1 MKYIEVKHILY
12 CSNYVSLT
20 LSAAILV
27 INKLKVFFINCVKMD
42 ILFDV
47 TKIDLLQT
55 VSDIYNYRNY
65 FKMRSAEKI
74 ELG

>member
-1 MKYIEVKHILY
+1 MKYIEAKHILY
-12 CSNYVSLT
+12 CSNYMSLT
-20 LSAAILV
+20 LSTILV
-27 INKLKVFFINCVKMD
+27 INKLKVSFINCVKLD

-74 ELG
+74 ELE

>member
-12 CSNYVSLT
+12 CSNYTSLT
-20 LSAAILV
+20 LSAILV

-74 ELG
+74 DLE

>member
-1 MKYIEVKHILY
+1 
-12 CSNYVSLT
+12 
-20 LSAAILV
+20 
-27 INKLKVFFINCVKMD
+27 MD

-74 ELG
+74 DLE

>member
-12 CSNYVSLT
+12 CSNYMSLT
-20 LSAAILV
+20 LSAILV

-74 ELG
+74 ELE

>member
-12 CSNYVSLT
+12 CSNYTSLT
-20 LSAAILV
+20 LSAILV

-55 VSDIYNYRNY
+55 VSDIYNYRKY

-74 ELG
+74 ELE

>member
-12 CSNYVSLT
+12 CSNYMSLT
-20 LSAAILV
+20 LSAILV

-74 ELG
+74 DLE

>member
-12 CSNYVSLT
+12 CSNYMSLT
-20 LSAAILV
+20 LSAILV

-47 TKIDLLQT
+47 TKMDLLQT

>member
-12 CSNYVSLT
+12 CSNYMSLT
-20 LSAAILV
+20 LSAILV
-27 INKLKVFFINCVKMD
+27 INKLKVSFINCVKLD

-55 VSDIYNYRNY
+55 VSDI
-65 FKMRSAEKI
+65 SV
-74 ELG
+74 

>member
-12 CSNYVSLT
+12 CSNYMSLT
-20 LSAAILV
+20 LSAILV
-27 INKLKVFFINCVKMD
+27 INKLKVSFINCVKLD

-74 ELG
+74 DLE

>member
-20 LSAAILV
+20 LSAILV

-47 TKIDLLQT
+47 TKMDLLQT

-74 ELG
+74 DLE

>member
-12 CSNYVSLT
+12 CSNYMSLT
-20 LSAAILV
+20 LSAILV

-55 VSDIYNYRNY
+55 VSDI
-65 FKMRSAEKI
+65 SV
-74 ELG
+74 